1 MHIKSVTL
9 EGFKSYKSKTVI
21 GPLHEGFNVV
31 VGRNGSGKSN
41 FFAAIEFVLSE
52 EYGNL
57 KQDQRCSLLSS
68 SGSGP
73 RPLSAYV
80 ELLFDNSDRRFPINQ
95 DEISLRRT
103 IGAKKD
109 QFHLN
114 GKVVLSRKE
123 LSGMLEA
130 AGFSRSNPF
139 YIVKQGQ
146 INSLATCSDK
156 RRLEIVND
164 LAGTQVYVDKKKES
178 EVELQSAETTISK
191 VSECIEKI
199 SDRLEELEGERELL
213 KEFKKLDLKKRTIEY
228 LVVTKDLT
236 ESRSKFQLADRE
248 YQELVESFKES
259 NEKFKNLKSEVQSS
273 KAELS
278 KSKKLYSTIVDNLHE
293 AEKLYDNLIK
303 SKEAKQLK
311 LDDLMTNDDDGDSAL
326 SLGGDAELKI
336 QEDELKELI
345 RQRDNVEASLM
356 KESAAVDKLRQELE
370 LVQHEMNELSK
381 KSGRMEMFSSKSERD
396 EWINKEIESNSHE
409 LEKRQLEL
417 ASLKEEF
424 VNCKS
429 LFDTKVN
436 CMNECYFISRPGQ

>member
-303 SKEAKQLK
+303 SKEAKELK
-311 LDDLMTNDDDGDSAL
+311 LNDLMTNDDDDGDSAL

-336 QEDELKELI
+336 QEDELKELM
-345 RQRDNVEASLM
+345 RQRENVDASLM
-356 KESAAVDKLRQELE
+356 EESAVVDKLRQELE

-381 KSGRMEMFSSKSERD
+381 KSGRMEMFRSKSERD
-396 EWINKEIESNSHE
+396 EWIIKEIESNSHE

-417 ASLKEEF
+417 ASSKEEL
-424 VNCKS
+424 VKCKS

-436 CMNECYFISRPGQ
+436 CMNECYFQI